1 MSQVHDMSALGQ
13 TRTLRLVRLMSA
25 LPPKADI
32 VQHGG
37 NVRFVPK
44 ADVGLPIRSTRR
56 RADEWMKARPAPCFC
71 GLNNQIEID
80 CAAAINA
87 PKITSGDT
95 SRSDVRGSRRS
106 SYNNGAA

>member
-1 MSQVHDMSALGQ
+1 MSLCAR
-13 TRTLRLVRLMSA
+13 TRTLVERYATSA

-32 VQHGG
+32 TERGRH
-37 NVRFVPK
+37 VRYVPK

-56 RADEWMKARPAPCFC
+56 RADEWMKARPAPCLC

-95 SRSDVRGSRRS
+95 SRSDVRGTRRS
-106 SYNNGAA
+106 SYNNGAARPAH